1 MPDFNPANVL
11 NGRTICRTVLDALDY
26 LGVPDEGGI
35 VATIHAGEIFCPNG
49 DTPGLVL
56 IGTGS
61 TGDCDRRYLRMPDSN
76 TFRGRFAD
84 GTPIQGAINE
94 LDRAAVKSDGVVVLS
109 DGRQIRSVE
118 LQPGVRFPNYDLTPR
133 QEFLVHLA
141 VDLLGAADNC
151 YRAIDEKLLPGVK
164 RLDYNAI
171 QGICVLRV
179 KKLVDLVKKYSSARV
194 SRLEI
199 ETALRLAGLMSKN
212 GTSPRVR

>member
-1 MPDFNPANVL
+1 MPGFNPANVL
-11 NGRTICRTVLDALDY
+11 NGRKICRTVRDALDQ
-26 LGVPDEGGI
+26 LGLTNKRGI
-35 VATIHAGEIFCPNG
+35 VATIYAGEIFCPNG

-61 TGDCDRRYLRMPDSN
+61 TGDRDRRYLRMPDSN

-94 LDRAAVKSDGVVVLS
+94 LDRATVKSDGVVVLP
-109 DGRQIRSVE
+109 DGRKIRSVE
-118 LQPGVRFPNYDLTPR
+118 FQPGARFPNYDLTPR

-141 VDLLGAADNC
+141 IDLLGAADNC
-151 YRAIDEKLLPGVK
+151 YRAIDEKLLPGV
-164 RLDYNAI
+164 RLLDYSAI

-179 KKLVDLVKKYSSARV
+179 KKLVDLVKKSSYARV

-199 ETALRLAGLMSKN
+199 ETALRLAGLLSKN
-212 GTSPRVR
+212 GASPRAR